1 VTDDKKLIKIEDIL
15 FYVPN
20 SNDFI
25 YAEMIETKRLW
36 DIDRIRYMLNFVSSN
51 SIVIDAGAH
60 VGCHTIQFAKKAKKV
75 IAIEPIKQ
83 NYDLLQINL
92 KLNNL
97 SNCQLIK
104 KALSNNNSDRLVID
118 RTRERLN
125 INSGATYLIQSELG
139 TIETITLDELLENE
153 KNSVSFIKYDVEE
166 MEYEALQ
173 GSIKTLRKYKPALYV
188 ELIPDGNRN
197 KRKDNNSQI
206 ISLLKVLGYKETEII
221 GVWKNKNG

>member
-36 DIDRIRYMLNFVSSN
+36 DIDRI
-51 SIVIDAGAH
+51 
-60 VGCHTIQFAKKAKKV
+60 
-75 IAIEPIKQ
+75 
-83 NYDLLQINL
+83 
-92 KLNNL
+92 
-97 SNCQLIK
+97 
-104 KALSNNNSDRLVID
+104 
-118 RTRERLN
+118 
-125 INSGATYLIQSELG
+125 
-139 TIETITLDELLENE
+139 
-153 KNSVSFIKYDVEE
+153 
-166 MEYEALQ
+166 
-173 GSIKTLRKYKPALYV
+173 RKYKPALYV

>member
-1 VTDDKKLIKIEDIL
+1 MDDKKLIKIDDIL
-15 FYVPN
+15 FYIPN
-20 SNDFI
+20 PNDFI
-25 YAEMIETKRLW
+25 YAKMIETKRLW

-118 RTRERLN
+118 HTRERLN
-125 INSGATYLIQSELG
+125 TNSGATYLIQSELG
-139 TIETITLDELLENE
+139 TIETITLDKLLENE
-153 KNSVSFIKYDVEE
+153 KSLVSFIKYDVEE

-173 GSIKTLRKYKPALYV
+173 GSIKTLRKHKPALYV